1 MNCLVDNVC
10 NYEHKYNHDHTHV
23 FSSKHN
29 NNNHKNNISKNI
41 LEPFRL
47 VLNDL
52 IINHNDWRFVSISDN
67 TIVVNR
73 QFYELDEISIRYNNS
88 QIHFSLPIPNS
99 VYSYY
104 KRFTYANASA
114 NAGAS
119 AIASASANADTALQ
133 FLQSYISY
141 FLSYNSM

>member
-1 MNCLVDNVC
+1 MNCLVDNIC
-10 NYEHKYNHDHTHV
+10 NYEHTYNHDHNHV
-23 FSSKHN
+23 FSSEHIS
-29 NNNHKNNISKNI
+29 NNHINNSSKNI

-73 QFYELDEISIRYNNS
+73 LFYELDEISIRYNNS

-104 KRFTYANASA
+104 KRFTYTD
-114 NAGAS
+114 
-119 AIASASANADTALQ
+119 ANADANTDAGANANAALQ